1 MYDEI
6 YNYTDSNFTIAYKN
20 GKAGLIDTNTGKPIT
35 EFVYDIMENNLPRC
49 VKGYKDHKVFED
61 ELDFFFA
68 MHSGIN
74 KDYCTMSKN
83 YKWGLLNKKGEV
95 VFDFKYK
102 YPIKL
107 LGILCRIS
115 GYYIA
120 NVEGY
125 EGVIDKN
132 SNIILEPIYDHIMES
147 ENYWSCEKDNLFGLA
162 DINGKMVAEIKYDS
176 VVAVSSTRPCFIAE
190 KDFKYGLI
198 TLNDEIISDFV
209 YENLSSNNDGE
220 FYIGIIDDKY
230 GVINYEGKTILD
242 FKYDYISF
250 CTNENKKAAFMVNY
264 KNKKELFDENGEKL
278 WK

>member
-6 YNYTDSNFTIAYKN
+6 FNYTDSNFTIAYKN

-68 MHSGIN
+68 MHAGIN

-83 YKWGLLNKKGEV
+83 NKWGLLNKKGEV

-120 NVEGY
+120 NVEGH

-162 DINGKMVAEIKYDS
+162 DINGKMVADIKYDN
-176 VVAVSSTRPCFIAE
+176 AFGIATQIGA
-190 KDFKYGLI
+190 DFNITDNFFLNVDAKYIFLKTDVTVDATNLASGLTI
-198 TLNDEIISDFV
+198 PADVKINPLLLGF
-209 YENLSSNNDGE
+209 
-220 FYIGIIDDKY
+220 
-230 GVINYEGKTILD
+230 GVGYR
-242 FKYDYISF
+242 F
-250 CTNENKKAAFMVNY
+250 
-264 KNKKELFDENGEKL
+264 
-278 WK
+278 